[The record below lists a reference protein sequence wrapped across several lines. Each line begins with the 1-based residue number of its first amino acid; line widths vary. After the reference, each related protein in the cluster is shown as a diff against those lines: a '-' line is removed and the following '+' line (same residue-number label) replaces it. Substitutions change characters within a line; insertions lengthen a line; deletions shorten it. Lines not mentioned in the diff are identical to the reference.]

1 MPLNNKIKL
10 ANIGFLVTLT
20 FIIYI
25 GFLLFNSFD
34 KDKKGDELLNH
45 SFDVVATNRQLL
57 STIKDAESAQRGYVI
72 TDNPKFLEP
81 LVKSVALKDS
91 LMTRLM
97 VLVGKNPVNL
107 AQVELLNELVR
118 QKYQS
123 IDHTLLLKKEK
134 GQKAAVAY
142 INLGQG
148 RLLMESI
155 RGKFER
161 FDKEENKILQQCIKN
176 SQTSHNAIEK
186 ILLLGNWS
194 LVFIFSL
201 LFYNL
206 FKQLRRVKQNE
217 ELLFIQNE
225 WHNQTLISMGDA
237 VVTTD
242 INGIVTML
250 NNAATQITGW
260 ATMEAVGKSIP
271 QVVSLQDAKTETP
284 LKGELLRVL
293 KEKKPLYLNKD
304 IVLIRKYS
312 TKSFIEC
319 SGAPIHNKKGKVI
332 GAVYIIRDINDR
344 VKAEAERYKATQ
356 KIESARNKFYQ
367 ILESNPV
374 GIAIT
379 EVSSRKIKYVNEAFC
394 LMSGYTREMLLGYNA
409 EEFNFIHHKDRMAE
423 VRALEKN
430 KGKARNIEAKF
441 HKKDGSSIDVLFHV
455 DTLELDNVLC
465 HSANLV
471 DITHKKQLEDKIV
484 KLNQTLEKRV
494 KVRTAALEQQKNF
507 TENILNKISTEIIVY
522 DKNRKYLYANT
533 EAFENKELRQWVI
546 GKTDYDYC
554 AFLGIDDYLAE
565 SRTKAFDGCKKQ
577 IDNEWVD
584 EIPLEDGSVKYML
597 RILHSVP
604 NDDKYILTGYD
615 ITHIKQAAL
624 ASEEYTQN
632 LEHMMAMTS
641 HQVRHAVAQ
650 ILGLKNLLQDE
661 LSQEELQTV
670 VGYMNTSI
678 DSLATYTHELT
689 DFIYAVKSN

>member
-25 GFLLFNSFD
+25 GFFLFNSFD

-45 SFDVVATNRQLL
+45 SFEVVATSRQLL

-91 LMTRLM
+91 LMTRLT
-97 VLVGKNPVNL
+97 VLVSKNPL
-107 AQVELLNELVR
+107 RMAQVELLKDLVR

-123 IDHTLLLKKEK
+123 IDHTLLVKKEK
-134 GQKAAVAY
+134 GQKAAVAI
-142 INLGQG
+142 INLGRG

-155 RGKFER
+155 RGKFEH
-161 FDKEENKILQQCIKN
+161 FDKEENKILHQCVLN
-176 SQTSHNAIEK
+176 SQTSHKAIKK
-186 ILLLGNWS
+186 ILLVGNWS

-201 LFYNL
+201 LFYYL
-206 FKQLRRVKQNE
+206 FKQLRRVQQNE
-217 ELLFIQNE
+217 ELLFVQNE

-237 VVTTD
+237 VITTD
-242 INGIVTML
+242 TNGIITML

-260 ATMEAVGKSIP
+260 ATKEAVGRSIP
-271 QVVSLQDAKTETP
+271 QVVSLLNAITDIP
-284 LKGELLRVL
+284 LQGELLRVL
-293 KEKKPLYLNKD
+293 KEKKSLHLNKD
-304 IVLIRKYS
+304 IVLIRRDA
-312 TKSFIEC
+312 TKSFIE
-319 SGAPIHNKKGKVI
+319 SNGAPIRNKKGKII

-344 VKAEAERYKATQ
+344 VKVETERYEATQ
-356 KIESARNKFYQ
+356 KIESARKKFFQ

-374 GIAIT
+374 AISIT
-379 EVSSRKIKYVNEAFC
+379 EVTSRKIKYVNEAFC
-394 LMSGYTREMLLGYNA
+394 LMSGYTREMLLGHNA
-409 EEFNFIHHKDRMAE
+409 GDFNFMHHDDRDAK
-423 VRALEKN
+423 VRTLKKN

-441 HKKDGSSIDVLFHV
+441 HKSDGSSIDVLFYV
-455 DTLELDNVLC
+455 DTLEVDNVLC
-465 HSANLV
+465 HSSNII

-494 KVRTAALEQQKNF
+494 KVRTEALEQQKNF

-554 AFLGIDDYLAE
+554 AFLGIDDCLAV
-565 SRTKAFDGCKKQ
+565 SRTKAFDGSKKQ
-577 IDNEWVD
+577 EDNEWVD
-584 EIPLEDGSVKYML
+584 EIPLGDGRIKYML
-597 RILHSVP
+597 RILHPIP

-650 ILGLKNLLQDE
+650 ILGLKNLLHDE

-670 VGYMNTSI
+670 IGYMNTSI
-678 DSLATYTHELT
+678 DSLAAYTHELT